1 MPQLLARYSASEQR
15 AGDKTLLTGA
25 LQALPMIIQKR
36 TLGWLP
42 KPSLYNEQASN
53 RAKLKSGHQQFLSN
67 QTSLSSSIS
76 SIQSNYTAELTNIVS
91 RVALERLG
99 YAWVPGCGRDP
110 AGVWPGEASVLV
122 PGMGLAEATAIA
134 RRFAQNA
141 VVWSAADARPQLVLL
156 R

>member
-1 MPQLLARYSASEQR
+1 MSTLARSTLIAYLECRYEVHAQPAFVLRIGERSRALAALYARRGADCAAYLSACNPRGDLADMEWNAR
-15 AGDKTLLTGA
+15 ATRRL
-25 LQALPMIIQKR
+25 R
-36 TLGWLP
+36 
-42 KPSLYNEQASN
+42 
-53 RAKLKSGHQQFLSN
+53 R
-67 QTSLSSSIS
+67 
-76 SIQSNYTAELTNIVS
+76 
-91 RVALERLG
+91 ALERLG